1 MNPNTVTLALP
12 PQVYADLQS
21 LAAKG
26 QADPVEVITR
36 LVALANR
43 QRLTKRAVDKSG
55 ADLIEQRDH
64 LAPAVFPAEDLARR
78 LRIVRRLYGIWS
90 EADESAFRQTRQEV
104 WSHVHRPRGLA
115 ADSQRRAL
123 QANQRSG
130 RDTGG

>member
-1 MNPNTVTLALP
+1 MSPNIVTLALP

-21 LAAKG
+21 LAAKE
-26 QADPVEVITR
+26 QADPVEIITR

-55 ADLIEQRDH
+55 ADLIEQRAH
-64 LAPAVFPAEDLARR
+64 LAPAVFPAEELARR

-104 WSHVHRPRGLA
+104 WSQWQPRSFA
-115 ADSQRRAL
+115 
-123 QANQRSG
+123 
-130 RDTGG
+130 